1 MYMILFVWIGSPGK
15 LGRFLNNGWSCRNAH
30 ANLRA
35 CIYCCFQ
42 GRIDKKFMLGYMN
55 SPEIVQMLEHYFQT
69 KLTDEQC
76 ERIELAIAA
85 RESKPRLDLTPA
97 QVEQLTAEHEQ
108 VDEMIEALENKS
120 RPALPRPTLHSLLE
134 RSDGSTVISM
144 RGISIKY
151 DGA

>member
-1 MYMILFVWIGSPGK
+1 MELRVCIY
-15 LGRFLNNGWSCRNAH
+15 CCH

-76 ERIELAIAA
+76 ERIELAVAA